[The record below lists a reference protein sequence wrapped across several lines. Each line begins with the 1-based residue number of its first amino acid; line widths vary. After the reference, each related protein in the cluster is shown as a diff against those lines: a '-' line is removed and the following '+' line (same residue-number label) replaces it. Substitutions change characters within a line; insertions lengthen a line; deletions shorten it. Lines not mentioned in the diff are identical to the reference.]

1 MANKPLLSLMQ
12 GVLTPDAETIIKSG
26 YRVKDTVGDKLKEER
41 GEYQIREVRNSFSR
55 WKEKSIDNRIAN
67 CK

>member
-1 MANKPLLSLMQ
+1 MK
-12 GVLTPDAETIIKSG
+12 IK
-26 YRVKDTVGDKLKEER
+26 KDKLKQIILEELEAVTFSEER